1 MEKVRINTDTIK
13 LDQFLKY
20 CGAAST
26 GSEAKYLIKDG
37 NILVNGV
44 EERRRGRKLSKG
56 DVIRVGDDLEYAVE

>member
-20 CGAAST
+20 CGAAAT

>member
-1 MEKVRINTDTIK
+1 MEKVKINTDTIK
-13 LDQFLKY
+13 LDQFIKY
-20 CGAAST
+20 CGVAAT
-26 GSEAKYLIKDG
+26 GSEAKYMIKDG